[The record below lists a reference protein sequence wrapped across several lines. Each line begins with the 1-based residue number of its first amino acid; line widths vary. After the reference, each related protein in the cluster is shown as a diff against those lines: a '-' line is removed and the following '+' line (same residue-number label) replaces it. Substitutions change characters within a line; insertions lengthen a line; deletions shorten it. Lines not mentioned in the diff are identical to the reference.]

1 MDIAVK
7 YEKINLGNE
16 RYVFKPVS
24 IIKGKYDADADA
36 FETNYGEL
44 CANIEGDNQFEDAYF
59 GWHITLDD
67 LKQTYKD
74 QGLTEEEMLT
84 QYFDE
89 CVMYFCLGQF
99 DYMEGRM
106 QILSIPYEDAEKFF
120 ESEEEMYIPTEDGVK
135 VKFDIEEL
143 KKLRAIDDIEKIH
156 EKLDGVILCA
166 KTIEENDKLL
176 RDSLV
181 PIEPKETKKANKM
194 SLKKEES
201 KLFSLKE
208 LRKEVLSSIIGQDE
222 AVNDITRA
230 LAINYT
236 SKNPKNKSHILVTGP
251 SGTGKTEI
259 INIIANRL
267 NMPVFK
273 ADATAYTKSGY
284 QGKEVNSMLAG
295 LLSAANGD
303 LEAAQNGILII
314 DEIDK
319 KGGDIDSKE
328 GDFDRA
334 VFHSLLKIMDR
345 DVVEV
350 DLSHGQTKLFD
361 TSNITVILM
370 GSFDTLYE
378 KKQMYK
384 SKPIGFDKTVEPE
397 VTTKTRID
405 EDDLIK
411 WLGSEFEGRIGLIT
425 STDELTLDDAVKILY
440 KSKISQL
447 KIIKE
452 DLENRGIK
460 FTYTSGYVRELAK
473 QGLNKKTGARKLN
486 KTVKNSFKYA
496 YDEILTND
504 NIKVLKFTK
513 KTALDPRK
521 YYTE

>member
-1 MDIAVK
+1 MDIAIK
-7 YEKINLGNE
+7 YEQINLGNDK
-16 RYVFKPVS
+16 YVFKPVS
-24 IIKGKYDADADA
+24 VIKGKYDPGSDS
-36 FETNYGEL
+36 FETEYGEL
-44 CANIEGDNQFEDAYF
+44 CASIEGESQFEDSYF
-59 GWHITLDD
+59 GCHITLED
-67 LKQTYKD
+67 LKLTYKD
-74 QGLTEEEMLT
+74 QGLSEEEMLT
-84 QYFDE
+84 LYFDE
-89 CVMYFCLGQF
+89 CVTNFCLGQ
-99 DYMEGRM
+99 YNPLEGRIE
-106 QILSIPYEDAEKFF
+106 ILSIPYEDAEEFF
-120 ESEEEMYIPTEDGVK
+120 ESEEEMYIPSDDGLEI
-135 VKFDIEEL
+135 KFDIEQI
-143 KKLRAIDDIEKIH
+143 KKLREIEDIEEVHKQ
-156 EKLDGVILCA
+156 LDEVILCA
-166 KTIEENDKLL
+166 KTIEENNKLL
-176 RDSLV
+176 NDSMV
-181 PIEPKETKKANKM
+181 PIDQKDSKKGKKM

-208 LRKEVLSSIIGQDE
+208 LRKEVLSSIIGQDD

-350 DLSHGQTKLFD
+350 DLPHGQTKLFD

-384 SKPIGFDKTVEPE
+384 SKPIGFDKTIEPE

-496 YDEILTND
+496 YDEILTNPK
-504 NIKVLKFTK
+504 IKVLKFTK
-513 KTALDPRK
+513 ETALDPKK